1 MNPEQFIRHL
11 VEQLEEAMD
20 DANEALLE
28 GLTDGSEGIYEGRL
42 ELALQMH
49 TTIKMWE
56 HSQNGKG

>member
-56 HSQNGKG
+56 HSQYAKS